1 MRIAL
6 PTLLACLAVGVPA
19 AAQGHGDRWQVT
31 TESGEYLWDIRLVRL
46 GGDTLFFQQAD
57 TLGAVRVAQIG
68 ELRLIR
74 KTLVH
79 AEGTDRQ
86 AETMAALMG
95 GSDEVFDLRTLDF
108 AARLQAIRQLLLLHP
123 PGP

>member
-1 MRIAL
+1 MRTVHA
-6 PTLLACLAVGVPA
+6 TLLLALLAGGPA
-19 AAQGHGDRWQVT
+19 VAQAHDDRWQIT
-31 TESGEYLWDIRLVRL
+31 TEAGEYLWDIRLVRL
-46 GGDTLFFQQAD
+46 GGDTLYFRQAD
-57 TLGAVRVAQIG
+57 TVGTVRVAQIG

-79 AEGTDRQ
+79 AEGSDRQ

-123 PGP
+123 PGS

>member
-6 PTLLACLAVGVPA
+6 LLLCCLAAGSPL
-19 AAQGHGDRWQVT
+19 AAQAHGDRWQVT
-31 TESGEYLWDIRLVRL
+31 TEAGEYLWDIRLVRL
-46 GGDTLFFQQAD
+46 DGDTLVFRQAD
-57 TLGAVRVAQIG
+57 TLGAVRVAQIA

-95 GSDEVFDLRTLDF
+95 GSDEVFDLRTLEF

-123 PGP
+123 PAP